1 MIKIKIPEKL
11 DKKITPY
18 YELVYE
24 YMIGDADCNTNETVR
39 VSKDNPY
46 LERYYTLLNSLVPT
60 KGTWGIVFSKEILKE
75 CFEEGQINEEEYN
88 FLKELMYDSYKDR
101 SDEADEFK
109 KEFYDGVAG
118 TTEYSFLVFEG
129 LDLYYIDEDGT
140 RHEAYVDE
148 EQNTII

>member
-1 MIKIKIPEKL
+1 MSGYFKI
-11 DKKITPY
+11 ITIQNDNSASSCDNC
-18 YELVYE
+18 
-24 YMIGDADCNTNETVR
+24 IG
-39 VSKDNPY
+39 
-46 LERYYTLLNSLVPT
+46 
-60 KGTWGIVFSKEILKE
+60 VFSETDDMTIVSLTSKNRNCRCRLYAHDEYYRCKLQE
-75 CFEEGQINEEEYN
+75 INEEEYN